1 MQNEKSCH
9 SKVREKGIHKYIKAK
24 LYRIKTKGLK
34 NMESEFKEL
43 YQEIILE
50 HNRSPRNFGKI
61 ENASHVLDGRNP
73 LCGDHYTI
81 YLIISDGVV
90 QDVKFDGSGCAISKA
105 SASVM
110 SSIIKGKTKEEAQKL
125 FKIFQ
130 EIVTGEADPINIPNE
145 YTKLAAFGG
154 VAEFPMRVKCA
165 TLPWHTMHN
174 ALSGKSD
181 AVSTEE

>member
-1 MQNEKSCH
+1 
-9 SKVREKGIHKYIKAK
+9 
-24 LYRIKTKGLK
+24 
-34 NMESEFKEL
+34 MESEFKEL

-50 HNRSPRNFGKI
+50 HNRSPRNFGRND
-61 ENASHVLDGRNP
+61 NASHVLDGRNP

-81 YLIISDGVV
+81 YLTVKDGIVE
-90 QDVKFDGSGCAISKA
+90 DIKFDGSGCAISKA

-110 SSIIKGKTKEEAQKL
+110 SSVIKGKKIEEAQKL

-130 EIVTGEADPINIPNE
+130 EIVTGEADSVDIPDQ
-145 YTKLAAFGG
+145 YIKLAAFGG
-154 VAEFPMRVKCA
+154 IAEFPMRVKCA
-165 TLPWHTMHN
+165 TLPWHTMSN